1 MTPHFKTSTPPTSI
15 PLLCRVQWENEIFY
29 IVAFYTGTEY
39 ISPETKKPVKGTVTG
54 WEILNK

>member
-1 MTPHFKTSTPPTSI
+1 MKLHLKTSTPPTSI
-15 PLLCRVQWENEIFY
+15 PLLCRGQWENEIFY